1 MKRLLAG
8 TLTAA
13 FALGLTA
20 CGQQEECSA
29 KPVIYLYPEQK
40 TTVSVS
46 LDYAGTLTATYPAYE
61 DGWCVTAEPDGT
73 LHDEN
78 GNEYSYLFWEG
89 ENKTDYDFS
98 TGFCVAGADTA
109 DFLREKLAEIGL
121 TPREYNEF
129 IVYWLPKMQDNPYN
143 LISFQ
148 SEAYTDAAKLDID
161 PTPDSVLRVFMAWKP
176 LGNPEAARLSG
187 INSAN
192 VLTFCYTLSGFMAAL
207 AGIVSIGRS
216 GICNGVNA
224 IQPYDT
230 DAIAACIIGGAS
242 FMGGKGTMVGT
253 MLGALI
259 IAVLRNGFSLLSV
272 SSAVQNLV
280 LGLVIIGAVL
290 LDVTRERMAAKAR
303 RLAAK

>member
-20 CGQQEECSA
+20 CVQQEECAA
-29 KPVIYLYPEQK
+29 KPVIYLYPEQE

-61 DGWCVTAEPDGT
+61 NGWTVTAEPDGT
-73 LHDEN
+73 LYDEN
-78 GNEYSYLFWEG
+78 ENEYSYLFWEG
-89 ENKTDYDFS
+89 ENNTDYDFS
-98 TGFCVAGADTA
+98 KGFCVAGADTA

-176 LGNPEAARLSG
+176 LGRPQTIEPQTFTPFARD
-187 INSAN
+187 
-192 VLTFCYTLSGFMAAL
+192 GFT
-207 AGIVSIGRS
+207 V
-216 GICNGVNA
+216 VEW
-224 IQPYDT
+224 
-230 DAIAACIIGGAS
+230 GGCEV
-242 FMGGKGTMVGT
+242 K
-253 MLGALI
+253 
-259 IAVLRNGFSLLSV
+259 
-272 SSAVQNLV
+272 
-280 LGLVIIGAVL
+280 
-290 LDVTRERMAAKAR
+290 
-303 RLAAK
+303 

>member
-89 ENKTDYDFS
+89 ENNTDYDFS
-98 TGFCVAGADTA
+98 KGFCVAGADTA

-176 LGNPEAARLSG
+176 LSRPQTIEPQ
-187 INSAN
+187 
-192 VLTFCYTLSGFMAAL
+192 TF
-207 AGIVSIGRS
+207 
-216 GICNGVNA
+216 
-224 IQPYDT
+224 
-230 DAIAACIIGGAS
+230 AS
-242 FMGGKGTMVGT
+242 FE
-253 MLGALI
+253 
-259 IAVLRNGFSLLSV
+259 RNGFTV
-272 SSAVQNLV
+272 VEWGGCEV
-280 LGLVIIGAVL
+280 
-290 LDVTRERMAAKAR
+290 K
-303 RLAAK
+303 

>member
-1 MKRLLAG
+1 MKKLLAG

-29 KPVIYLYPEQK
+29 KPVIYLYPEQE

-46 LDYAGTLTATYPAYE
+46 LDYAGTLTA
-61 DGWCVTAEPDGT
+61 DPDGT
-73 LHDEN
+73 LYDEN
-78 GNEYSYLFWEG
+78 GDEYSYLFWEG
-89 ENKTDYDFS
+89 ENNTDYDFS

-176 LGNPEAARLSG
+176 LHRAQTIEPQ
-187 INSAN
+187 
-192 VLTFCYTLSGFMAAL
+192 TF
-207 AGIVSIGRS
+207 
-216 GICNGVNA
+216 
-224 IQPYDT
+224 
-230 DAIAACIIGGAS
+230 AS
-242 FMGGKGTMVGT
+242 FE
-253 MLGALI
+253 
-259 IAVLRNGFSLLSV
+259 RNGFTV
-272 SSAVQNLV
+272 VEWGGCEV
-280 LGLVIIGAVL
+280 
-290 LDVTRERMAAKAR
+290 K
-303 RLAAK
+303 

>member
-13 FALGLTA
+13 LVLGLTGCA
-20 CGQQEECSA
+20 EPADEPLTE

-40 TTVSVS
+40 TAVSVS

-61 DGWCVTAEPDGT
+61 NGWHVTAEPDGT
-73 LHDEN
+73 LYDEA

-89 ENKTDYDFS
+89 ENNTDYDFS

-148 SEAYTDAAKLDID
+148 SERYTDTAKLDID
-161 PTPDSVLRVFMAWKP
+161 PEPDSVLRVFMAWKP
-176 LGNPEAARLSG
+176 LHRAQTIEPQTFTPFARD
-187 INSAN
+187 
-192 VLTFCYTLSGFMAAL
+192 GFT
-207 AGIVSIGRS
+207 V
-216 GICNGVNA
+216 VEW
-224 IQPYDT
+224 
-230 DAIAACIIGGAS
+230 GGCEV
-242 FMGGKGTMVGT
+242 K
-253 MLGALI
+253 
-259 IAVLRNGFSLLSV
+259 
-272 SSAVQNLV
+272 
-280 LGLVIIGAVL
+280 
-290 LDVTRERMAAKAR
+290 
-303 RLAAK
+303 